1 MKSKEECIQMLR
13 DFNNS
18 NLSINQW
25 CLENNLNRTTFTKY
39 RKIFNEEA
47 LAREGVLNWASV
59 EIDLEPDTNESDENE
74 SIELTVKIITFK
86 LKKSAFKDDL
96 AMVLKEVSR
105 I

>member
-1 MKSKEECIQMLR
+1 MLR